1 LNRRRR
7 SRPSPG
13 TFEREEPEAL
23 ACEDGLEQFPDH
35 DTLSSARARYFHDH
49 GWVPTAGTSEPH
61 LRERL
66 GLHRDSRPVR
76 PGDLLCFAACA
87 LPFLSILTLVAIV
100 LAG

>member
-1 LNRRRR
+1 MAWN
-7 SRPSPG
+7 S
-13 TFEREEPEAL
+13 
-23 ACEDGLEQFPDH
+23 FPDD
-35 DTLSSARARYFHDH
+35 DTLSSESDTSIPT

-76 PGDLLCFAACA
+76 PGDLLGFAACA
-87 LPFLSILTLVAIV
+87 LPFLSILTLVATV